1 MGAPAIFLTLPIFQ
15 TLPSQIGALLMAAA
29 CLFAFA
35 SGGAAQ
41 RVTAVATAIGWIGSS
56 ALQNRDDLID
66 PQYATFLLD
75 LALTGVFVWIALRWR
90 RGWSMAVA
98 TFQLLTVLTHI
109 AIMIDLRIAARA
121 YVTAYLAWSY
131 LLLVAVAWGGWA
143 GWKDR
148 RRNNAPPP
156 AL

>member
-1 MGAPAIFLTLPIFQ
+1 MGAPAIFL

-29 CLFAFA
+29 CLFAFT
-35 SGGAAQ
+35 SGGLPQ
-41 RVTAVATAIGWIGSS
+41 RITALVTAVGWIGSS
-56 ALQNRDDLID
+56 ALQDRDDLID
-66 PQYATFLLD
+66 PQYATFALD
-75 LALTGVFVWIALRWR
+75 LFLLIVFAWVAVRWR

-98 TFQLLTVLTHI
+98 SFQLLTVLTHI

-143 GWKDR
+143 GWKER
-148 RRNNAPPP
+148 RARKAPR
-156 AL
+156 A